1 MIVLASAASMQD
13 SRCVGQSRTIYG
25 SWTPDDQVVFRR
37 WRRGVILFYGVA
49 FCLLAVTS
57 MFARRHDKGHV
68 FPDIIV
74 ARRQAASPSTG
85 ARMPYNVSRSLIWHV
100 RMLSSTLRAVR
111 AL

>member
-1 MIVLASAASMQD
+1 MRWPKPDDLQH
-13 SRCVGQSRTIYG
+13 
-25 SWTPDDQVVFRR
+25 PDDQVVFRR

-49 FCLLAVTS
+49 FCLLAVLS

-68 FPDIIV
+68 FPDII
-74 ARRQAASPSTG
+74 AERRRAVSPSTG
-85 ARMPYNVSRSLIWHV
+85 AYNVSRSLIWHV